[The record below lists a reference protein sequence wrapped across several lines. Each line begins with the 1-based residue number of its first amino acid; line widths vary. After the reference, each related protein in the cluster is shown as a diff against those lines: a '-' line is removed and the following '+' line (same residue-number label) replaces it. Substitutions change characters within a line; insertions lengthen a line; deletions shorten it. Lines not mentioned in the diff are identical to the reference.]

1 MVFAIDFSLFTQVF
15 QILSVVLTPIVII
28 YAIVAYKGEYE
39 SRSLPSVIA
48 VALLL
53 GFSTLAGVWGT
64 LGGSSIALAIQALL
78 VLTSITILF
87 LILRSYIHSEIEL
100 SQNGD
105 LKPRAVLRTERA
117 RSATGR
123 PARKAKRRR

>member
-39 SRSLPSVIA
+39 SRALPSVIA

-53 GFSTLAGVWGT
+53 GFSTLAGVWGA

-78 VLTSITILF
+78 VLASIAILF

-105 LKPRAVLRTERA
+105 LKPRAVLRAERA
-117 RSATGR
+117 KVKPRKRGR
-123 PARKAKRRR
+123 